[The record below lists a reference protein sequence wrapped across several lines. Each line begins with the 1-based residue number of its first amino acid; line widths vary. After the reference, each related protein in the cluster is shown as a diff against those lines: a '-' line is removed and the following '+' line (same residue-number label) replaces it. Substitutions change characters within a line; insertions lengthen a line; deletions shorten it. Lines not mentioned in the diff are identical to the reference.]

1 MVNSDGTMRSN
12 WVSMGGAI
20 CLLGLAACG
29 GSSGGAADPDGGAL
43 DRGDSAVDGSTPIA
57 VDAGGARPGSIR
69 MALPAYFAPGPE
81 WQRVIA
87 AAPTVGMVIINPSSG
102 PGTSTDPQYMQ
113 VIAQARAA
121 GIIVL
126 GYVSTS
132 YGQRPEADVVADI
145 NGYYD
150 HYSLSGIYLAEG
162 PMEADCTPLEAQYR
176 RVADAA
182 HTRDARAYMAVGT
195 HFCPTYVYFFDLMV
209 EFAMSWSDYQ
219 SYVVPTWM
227 PGGSPERFCHF
238 ISDVP
243 PNQAGVAISRA
254 IANGAGWVFATDLS
268 EPNPWGQLPDY
279 FDAELQAIRTLAP

>member
-1 MVNSDGTMRSN
+1 MVNSDGAMRFK
-12 WVSMGGAI
+12 WVLRSGAV

-29 GSSGGAADPDGGAL
+29 SSGAVGDAGALGHGDAADGG
-43 DRGDSAVDGSTPIA
+43 SIA
-57 VDAGGARPGSIR
+57 VDASGVLPGSVR
-69 MALPAYFAPGPE
+69 MAVPAYFAPGPE

-87 AAPTVGMVIINPSSG
+87 AAPTVGMVIINPANG
-102 PGTSTDPQYMQ
+102 PGASAVSGYTQ

-132 YGQRPEADVVADI
+132 YGQRPEADVIADI

-150 HYSLSGIYLAEG
+150 NYSLSGIYLAEG
-162 PMEADCTPLEAQYR
+162 PMEADCTSLEMQYR

-182 HTRDARAYMAVGT
+182 HARNAQYLAIGT
-195 HFCPTYVYFFDLMV
+195 HYCPTYISFSDLMV

-219 SYVVPTWM
+219 SYAVPTWM
-227 PGGSPERFCHF
+227 PSGSPERFCHF

-243 PNQAGVAISRA
+243 AAEAGAAISRA
-254 IANGAGWVFATDLS
+254 IANGAGWVFATDQTQ
-268 EPNPWGQLPDY
+268 PNPWGQLPVY
-279 FDAELQAIRTLAP
+279 FDAELQAIRALSP

>member
-1 MVNSDGTMRSN
+1 
-12 WVSMGGAI
+12 MGGAI
-20 CLLGLAACG
+20 CLLGLTACG
-29 GSSGGAADPDGGAL
+29 GSGGAAANLDAGAL
-43 DRGDSAVDGSTPIA
+43 DRADAADDGSPPIA
-57 VDAGGARPGSIR
+57 VDAGSARPGSIR
-69 MALPAYFAPGPE
+69 MALPAYFAPGSE

-87 AAPTVGMVIINPSSG
+87 AAPTVGMVIINPASG
-102 PGTSTDPQYMQ
+102 PGTSTDPQYTQ

-182 HTRDARAYMAVGT
+182 HARDARAYMAVGT

-243 PNQAGVAISRA
+243 PDQAGVAISRA

-268 EPNPWGQLPDY
+268 EPNPWAQLPDY

>member
-1 MVNSDGTMRSN
+1 MRSD
-12 WVSMGGAI
+12 WALRSGAI
-20 CLLGLAACG
+20 CLLTLTACG
-29 GSSGGAADPDGGAL
+29 GGGGVADQDAGALGHGDAADDA
-43 DRGDSAVDGSTPIA
+43 AAIA
-57 VDAGGARPGSIR
+57 VDANGVLPGSIR
-69 MALPAYFAPGPE
+69 MAMPAYFAPGPE

-87 AAPTVGMVIINPSSG
+87 AAPTVGMVIINPASG
-102 PGTSTDPQYMQ
+102 PGTSTDPQYAQ

-145 NGYYD
+145 NSYYD
-150 HYSLSGIYLAEG
+150 LYSLSGIYLAEG
-162 PMEADCTPLEAQYR
+162 PMEVDCTPLEAQYR

-182 HTRDARAYMAVGT
+182 HARDPNAYLAVGT
-195 HFCPTYVYFFDLMV
+195 HYCPTYIYFLNLMV

-227 PGGSPERFCHF
+227 PAGSPERFCHF

-243 PNQAGVAISRA
+243 PDQAGAAISRA

-268 EPNPWGQLPDY
+268 EPNPWGQLPVY

>member
-1 MVNSDGTMRSN
+1 MVNSDGAMRSD
-12 WVSMGGAI
+12 WLSMGAAI
-20 CLLGLAACG
+20 CLLGLATCG
-29 GSSGGAADPDGGAL
+29 GGSGAAAGPDAGAL
-43 DRGDSAVDGSTPIA
+43 DHGDAADDGSTPIT

-69 MALPAYFAPGPE
+69 MAVPAYFAPGPD
-81 WQRVIA
+81 WQRMIA
-87 AAPTVGMVIINPSSG
+87 AAPTVGMVIINPASG
-102 PGTSTDPQYMQ
+102 PGTSTDPQYTQ

-132 YGQRPEADVVADI
+132 YGQRPEADVIADI
-145 NGYYD
+145 NSYYNL
-150 HYSLSGIYLAEG
+150 YSLSGIYLAEG

-176 RVADAA
+176 RVVDAA
-182 HTRDARAYMAVGT
+182 HVRDPHAYMAVGT
-195 HFCPTYVYFFDLMV
+195 HFCPTYVYFFDQMV

-227 PGGSPERFCHF
+227 PAGSPERFCHF

-243 PNQAGVAISRA
+243 ADQAGVAISRA

-268 EPNPWGQLPDY
+268 EPNPWGQLPAY

>member
-1 MVNSDGTMRSN
+1 MRSG
-12 WVSMGGAI
+12 WMLRSGAI
-20 CLLGLAACG
+20 CLLALAACG
-29 GSSGGAADPDGGAL
+29 GGGGAVVNPDAGAL
-43 DRGDSAVDGSTPIA
+43 GNGDAADGSASIA
-57 VDAGGARPGSIR
+57 VDAGSVLPGSIR
-69 MALPAYFAPGPE
+69 LAVPAYFAPGPE

-87 AAPTVGMVIINPSSG
+87 AAPTVGMVIINPASG
-102 PGTSTDPQYMQ
+102 PGASTDPQYAQ

-132 YGQRPEADVVADI
+132 YGQRPEADVIADV
-145 NGYYD
+145 NGYYNL
-150 HYSLSGIYLAEG
+150 YSLSGIYLAEG

-182 HTRDARAYMAVGT
+182 HARDTHAYMAVGT

-227 PGGSPERFCHF
+227 PSGSPERFCHF

-243 PNQAGVAISRA
+243 PGEAGAAISRA
-254 IANGAGWVFATDLS
+254 IANGAGWVFATDQS
-268 EPNPWGQLPDY
+268 QPNPWGQLPAY
-279 FDAELQAIRTLAP
+279 FDAELQAIRMLSR